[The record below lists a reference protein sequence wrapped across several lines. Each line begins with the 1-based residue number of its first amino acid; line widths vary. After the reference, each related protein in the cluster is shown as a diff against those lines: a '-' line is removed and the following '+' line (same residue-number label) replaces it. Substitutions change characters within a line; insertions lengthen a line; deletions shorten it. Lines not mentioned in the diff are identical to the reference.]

1 MVGSED
7 LLCALVAFGR
17 RNIQDFIARS
27 RDVSDTTTYLLVER
41 VVELSR
47 VTSYTTKDF
56 VTFEKKVPLR
66 YQPGQVSRHDNQ
78 QG

>member
-7 LLCALVAFGR
+7 LLCSLVAFGR

-47 VTSYTTKDF
+47 VTSYTTKELSD
-56 VTFEKKVPLR
+56 L
-66 YQPGQVSRHDNQ
+66 
-78 QG
+78 